1 MQEEKGEA
9 WGESG
14 RGVPELEEDRE
25 GNSWG
30 RRVEV
35 KDLRPGG
42 QRQGQA
48 RSSYIVTAILL
59 AVLLLSIRVCYPLV
73 AS

>member
-14 RGVPELEEDRE
+14 RGVPELEDRE

-42 QRQGQA
+42 QRQDQA
-48 RSSYIVTAILL
+48 RGSYIVTAILL

>member
-14 RGVPELEEDRE
+14 RGVPELEEGRE
-25 GNSWG
+25 GNSRG

-35 KDLRPGG
+35 KDLGQGG

-48 RSSYIVTAILL
+48 GAAILL
-59 AVLLLSIRVCYPLV
+59 QLYC
-73 AS
+73 